1 MTVLPLY
8 PMTDYRDGD
17 SHSPNFM
24 FTWTAGSRGG
34 GHRLRIMG
42 KLACSGRKVREEQQP
57 ACTGSTGIFGFAQD
71 PGVWGPVHESI
82 YFFYLWYY

>member
-1 MTVLPLY
+1 
-8 PMTDYRDGD
+8 
-17 SHSPNFM
+17 
-24 FTWTAGSRGG
+24 
-34 GHRLRIMG
+34 MG

-82 YFFYLWYY
+82 YFTSGIINNLTIIQLSYTVRISEVGTVAVAVATVRHWVQR

>member
-1 MTVLPLY
+1 
-8 PMTDYRDGD
+8 
-17 SHSPNFM
+17 
-24 FTWTAGSRGG
+24 
-34 GHRLRIMG
+34 MG

-82 YFFYLWYY
+82 YFYLWYY